1 MSSAMTVQDQT
12 DILDHLAGIAPGS
25 ALDGVRRERPQTRDN
40 IQASYAALFSAPD
53 ETGVTSSE
61 RLAVAGFVGL
71 LHDDAPA
78 SAHYLALL
86 EAQPDGEVLVPA
98 VRRQAEKA
106 AAHGPYGAYPP
117 GPLSQEDVAGPIFV
131 VTGVDAEPL
140 GERLSAALA
149 HVHLLVFHPRDAR
162 AADLV
167 GLEKAGWSTSAIVT
181 LSQIVAYLSF
191 QIRAAHGLR
200 VLGA

>member
-1 MSSAMTVQDQT
+1 MTVQDQT
-12 DILDHLAGIAPGS
+12 DILDRLAGIGS
-25 ALDGVRRERPQTRDN
+25 GSTLDGVRRERPQTRDN
-40 IQASYAALFSAPD
+40 IQASYTALFSAPD
-53 ETGVTSSE
+53 ETGISRSE

-71 LHDDAPA
+71 LHDDSSA

-86 EAQPDGEVLVPA
+86 EAQPDGEVLASA
-98 VRRQAEKA
+98 VRRQADKA
-106 AAHGPYGAYPP
+106 AARGPYGAYPP
-117 GPLSQEDVAGPIFV
+117 GPLSQEDEAGPIFT
-131 VTGVDAEPL
+131 VTSTDAETL

-149 HVHLLVFHPRDAR
+149 HVHLLVFHPRNAR

-167 GLEKAGWSTSAIVT
+167 ELEKAGWSTSAIVT